1 MVARHVP
8 DLLREARFT
17 QFFIAE
23 RAHGPGFLQVA
34 VTEANGNWR
43 TVEFGLPDADWAR
56 AVFEDVQ
63 TVLRSSSFA
72 PQIETG
78 TTEKV
83 PRFLR
88 VILKGP
94 SETLVPQLGQVLSLV
109 ASVLRWD
116 ATTEYVLTYGHSS
129 AA

>member
-1 MVARHVP
+1 M
-8 DLLREARFT
+8 
-17 QFFIAE
+17 
-23 RAHGPGFLQVA
+23 A

-43 TVEFGLPDADWAR
+43 TVEFGLHPDADWAR

-78 TTEKV
+78 TTGEEV

-116 ATTEYVLTYGHSS
+116 ATTTKYVLTYGHSS